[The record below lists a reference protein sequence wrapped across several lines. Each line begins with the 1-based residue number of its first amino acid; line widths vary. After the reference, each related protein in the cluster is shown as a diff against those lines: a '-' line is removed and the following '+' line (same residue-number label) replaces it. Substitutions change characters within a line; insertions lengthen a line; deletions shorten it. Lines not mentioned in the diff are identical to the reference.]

1 MAAATAMAVAT
12 VMAVAMAA
20 VTGVAGGPGTA
31 VEPGMLVGE
40 EVTEDKAAQRAE
52 AVPAMAAMHL
62 GGLAANPQRS
72 LPAVH
77 AMPIVE
83 RTVHH

>member
-1 MAAATAMAVAT
+1 
-12 VMAVAMAA
+12 
-20 VTGVAGGPGTA
+20 
-31 VEPGMLVGE
+31 MLVGE